1 VSVEEEMVFRRIV
14 ETTVFKITKRKGSML
29 SLALDFARAYRE
41 WFKRG
46 DDGMCSAVKDA
57 YQSWGLPPDVI
68 DALAKKIEEYY
79 GGAGEESE
87 ISI

>member
-14 ETTVFKITKRKGSML
+14 ESTVFKLTKRKGSML

-57 YQSWGLPPDVI
+57 YASWGLPVEVI
-68 DALAKKIEEYY
+68 DALAKRIEKYY
-79 GGAGEESE
+79 SGGEVEEEVSL
-87 ISI
+87 